1 LYFWLKLKNCRY
13 RRMKLQ
19 NDFNNERTR
28 RKRILQIIFNNAGQ
42 ASCRSLSSDILRQ
55 AGSAVLLCNPSAADH
70 QIVLIKHRCLAGRD
84 GALN

>member
-19 NDFNNERTR
+19 NEFNNERTR
-28 RKRILQIIFNNAGQ
+28 RKRILQIIVNNAGW
-42 ASCRSLSSDILRQ
+42 ASCLSLSSEILRQ

-70 QIVLIKHRCLAGRD
+70 QIVLIKHRRRAGRD
-84 GALN
+84 GPLN